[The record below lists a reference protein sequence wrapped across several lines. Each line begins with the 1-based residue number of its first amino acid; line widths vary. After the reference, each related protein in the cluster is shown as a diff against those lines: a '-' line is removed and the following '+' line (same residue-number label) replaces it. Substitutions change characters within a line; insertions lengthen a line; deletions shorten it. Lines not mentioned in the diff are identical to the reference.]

1 MQRPRLYVS
10 QGLSFGFIFQA
21 LITDI
26 FANVPKIMH
35 FKQCNNDTTFQLF
48 YYLKNFRD
56 DISTTIVRD
65 EEAIVILLKD
75 CIRSITT
82 VVKY

>member
-1 MQRPRLYVS
+1 M
-10 QGLSFGFIFQA
+10 FQA

-26 FANVPKIMH
+26 FADVPKIMR
-35 FKQCNNDTTFQLF
+35 FKQCNNVTTFQLF
-48 YYLKNFRD
+48 YYLKNFR